1 MDSTMTIK
9 YTIPY
14 GDSSFETFN
23 KENAAFVDKTVF
35 IEVIDHLDTK
45 YPVLLRPRR
54 FGKTT
59 FVQMLLCFYDISFKD
74 KYNEI
79 FKGTNIIGKNLPTHN
94 TYHVINFDFSGVSGD
109 NSKDLI
115 SNFNHKL
122 AEAFTNFNRRYPD
135 FNFNC
140 EQEELSPSAF
150 IGKFFSHYEM
160 YAKAK
165 NLYILIDEYDN
176 FANDVLS
183 NNRDLFK
190 TITQSNGFL
199 KDFYKTI
206 KTFTNTVVAKT
217 FITGVSSVSLDSL
230 TSGFNIAKNVTCHP
244 KLNEFAGFTK
254 DELIGLIEKLVDT
267 KALNTTAEALAE
279 NMRKAYNGY
288 AFSQIAKNTLFN
300 ASMCLNYISYIDT
313 YQTLANPEN
322 IVDIACAYDAS
333 KIADIFK
340 YSQEYILNEIIDDYY
355 NDNEFVIDKLS
366 ESINLNLIEN
376 YDKTT
381 VLSLL
386 YYLGYLTIS
395 PCDDLDEVHLVCP
408 NRIMKKVFRQ
418 CFTYALVNE
427 TTEEAKLSFNL
438 ENIIQGNTD
447 IKDFMDSVEKYLSL
461 RITHQHLLHMS
472 EAYIVGLIS
481 TKLESSTNK
490 KYKSKDEFEITVP
503 HVGRKFVDLVID
515 NKKGTCYLFEF
526 KFYSKTKAQQHPNI
540 LQDKIAEATAQ
551 INCYKKAVEFE
562 GKTVYSYIAI
572 FESVNCVH
580 FEQV

>member
-1 MDSTMTIK
+1 MTIK

-23 KENAAFVDKTVF
+23 KENTAFVDKTDF

-59 FVQMLLCFYDISFKD
+59 FVQMLLCFYDISYKD
-74 KYNEI
+74 KYDEI
-79 FKGTNIIGKNLPTHN
+79 FKGTKILEKNLPSHN
-94 TYHVINFDFSGVSGD
+94 TYHVIKFDFSGISGINVD
-109 NSKDLI
+109 SLI
-115 SNFNHKL
+115 KNFNQKL
-122 AEAFTNFNRRYPD
+122 SVGINDFLIRYPD
-135 FNFNC
+135 FEFSNDYTGRDPANFID
-140 EQEELSPSAF
+140 E
-150 IGKFFSHYEM
+150 FFKTFAR
-160 YAKAK
+160 YAKSK
-165 NLYILIDEYDN
+165 SLYILIDEYDN

>member
-1 MDSTMTIK
+1 MTIK

-122 AEAFTNFNRRYPD
+122 AEAFTNFNRRYTD

>member
-1 MDSTMTIK
+1 MTIK

-386 YYLGYLTIS
+386 YYLGYLTIN

>member
-1 MDSTMTIK
+1 MTIK
-9 YTIPY
+9 YKNPY

-23 KENAAFVDKTVF
+23 KENVAFVDKTGF

-59 FVQMLLCFYDISFKD
+59 FVQMLLCFYDISYKD
-74 KYNEI
+74 KYDEI
-79 FKGTNIIGKNLPTHN
+79 FKGTKILEMNLPSHN
-94 TYHVINFDFSGVSGD
+94 TYHVIKFDFSGVSGD

-115 SNFNHKL
+115 TNFNHKL
-122 AEAFTNFNRRYPD
+122 AEAFNNFNRRYPD

-140 EQEELSPSAF
+140 EQVELSPSAF

-254 DELIGLIEKLVDT
+254 DELVGLIEKLVDT

-313 YQTLANPEN
+313 YQSIANPED
-322 IVDIACAYDAS
+322 IVDIACAYDTS

-355 NDNEFVIDKLS
+355 TDNEFVIDKLS

-395 PCDDLDEVHLVCP
+395 PCDDLDEVHLVCQ
-408 NRIMKKVFRQ
+408 NRLMKKVFRQ
-418 CFTYALVNE
+418 CFTSALVNE
-427 TTEEAKLSFNL
+427 TTDEARLSFNL
-438 ENIIQGNTD
+438 ESIIQGNTD
-447 IKDFMDSVEKYLSL
+447 IKDFIDSVEKYLSL

-526 KFYSKTKAQQHPNI
+526 KFYSKTKAQKHPSI
-540 LQDKIAEATAQ
+540 LQEKIAEATAQ
-551 INCYKKAVEFE
+551 INSYKTAVEFE

>member
-1 MDSTMTIK
+1 MTIK
-9 YTIPY
+9 YKNPY

-23 KENAAFVDKTVF
+23 KENVAFVDKTGF

-59 FVQMLLCFYDISFKD
+59 FVQMLLCFYDISIKD

-115 SNFNHKL
+115 TNFNHKL

-244 KLNEFAGFTK
+244 RLNEFAGFTK
-254 DELIGLIEKLVDT
+254 DELVGLIEKLVDT
-267 KALNTTAEALAE
+267 KAFNTTADAIAE
-279 NMRKAYNGY
+279 KMRNAYNGY

-313 YQTLANPEN
+313 YRTLANPEN
-322 IVDIACAYDAS
+322 IVDIACAFDKS
-333 KIADIFK
+333 KVADIISFTPK
-340 YSQEYILNEIIDDYY
+340 NVLQKISKDYL
-355 NDNEFVIDKLS
+355 KRGALS
-366 ESINLNLIEN
+366 LTELAQGINLNQLDQYN
-376 YDKTT
+376 LQTS
-381 VLSLL
+381 LSVL
-386 YYLGYLTIS
+386 YYLGYLTIKNDGD
-395 PCDDLDEVHLVCP
+395 PTKLRLVCP
-408 NRIMKKVFRQ
+408 NKMMKYMFDL
-418 CFTYALVNE
+418 CFIDALVPKLKDDNNTIFEITALEDGE
-427 TTEEAKLSFNL
+427 TNL
-438 ENIIQGNTD
+438 EE
-447 IKDFMDSVEKYLSL
+447 FMNSVTKYFSL
-461 RITHQHLLHMS
+461 RFTNQHLLDFD
-472 EAYIVGLIS
+472 ENTIKVVIRA
-481 TKLESSTNK
+481 KLEDLESLKVSTE
-490 KYKSKDEFEITVP
+490 YPIMVP
-503 HVGRKFVDLVID
+503 NIGEKFADLVID
-515 NKKGTCYLFEF
+515 NGENTIYLFEF
-526 KFYSKTKAQQHPNI
+526 KYFSKAKAQQHPNI

>member
-1 MDSTMTIK
+1 MTIK

-122 AEAFTNFNRRYPD
+122 AEAFTNFNRRYTD

-515 NKKGTCYLFEF
+515 NRKGTCYLFEF